1 MSAREFGDAMSRCVA
16 SYGRDLKDSFFVVD
30 DGELDED
37 MRILGA
43 GAIFYGLAAGDLL
56 PDTLGPLGLVDDV
69 LVLRIALERICA
81 ANPERAKV
89 YATERPELF
98 ENLAADLATAR
109 AFLGELFELFDERVD
124 TCRAIEFKGKTP
136 AICVTDADDNRW
148 LYDEV
153 MEAQLHMPSDDDE
166 IARHMRKI
174 DTVMPRLKQR
184 LAQKKSR

>member
-1 MSAREFGDAMSRCVA
+1 MTRCVA

-37 MRILGA
+37 MRVLGA

-56 PDTLGPLGLVDDV
+56 PDTLGPLGIIDDV

-81 ANPERAKV
+81 HNPERAKV
-89 YATERPELF
+89 YAKERPELF
-98 ENLAADLATAR
+98 GSMAADLATAR
-109 AFLGELFELFDERVD
+109 SFLGELFELFDERVD

-136 AICVTDADDNRW
+136 ANCVSDPEDSRW

-153 MEAQLHMPSDDDE
+153 MEAQLHMPSDEED

-174 DTVMPRLKQR
+174 DTVMPRLRQR
-184 LAQKKSR
+184 LAQKKR